1 MTGFVMSRRLV
12 HVTWS
17 DENCA
22 SQIRGK
28 DGLMYSVLKV
38 KNQFRRQDDLRLQS
52 DDCNV

>member
-12 HVTWS
+12 HVTWW

-28 DGLMYSVLKV
+28 DDLVYSVLKV
-38 KNQFRRQDDLRLQS
+38 KKQFRRQDILRL
-52 DDCNV
+52 